1 MTAPSDRDQLKDA
14 VKLAL
19 IKVLEERQNLLRD
32 ALAEAIEDV
41 ALVRAIQEGET
52 REVVLRADVFR
63 ALEARA

>member
-19 IKVLEERQNLLRD
+19 IKVLEEWSDHLRD

>member
-1 MTAPSDRDQLKDA
+1 M
-14 VKLAL
+14 
-19 IKVLEERQNLLRD
+19 LEERQNLLRD